1 MKRGSFCHR
10 QKRNLIRKLSKK
22 GGAVLAIK
30 HIENLPHFFVFVMF
44 DGYVTEISSMLVS
57 CFMRFIRY
65 GRSGSF
71 FTS

>member
-1 MKRGSFCHR
+1 MKQVSFSHR

-22 GGAVLAIK
+22 GGGVLAIK
-30 HIENLPHFFVFVMF
+30 HIEKLPHFLFLIMF
-44 DGYVTEISSMLVS
+44 DGYVTEISSMFLC

-65 GRSGSF
+65 SSSGSF